1 MIRFQIT
8 VNISLWLAVIGLYI
22 NYAVVC
28 LCFHSSVNLW
38 FVQYN
43 KVSSV
48 LQPLATH
55 IIAPQ
60 PMKFLP
66 GTSQP
71 IRFLSSSARFNVK
84 AFIHSF
90 IHLLF
95 NTNLSRKS
103 YWPPFWRMHYYFI
116 PYWPSIDLW
125 RVYWI
130 IIQFLSLQMKMDLW
144 DNVAQSVYCWTVLTT
159 STVFVRHYSF
169 AWTVPTIL

>member
-1 MIRFQIT
+1 M
-8 VNISLWLAVIGLYI
+8 GLYI
-22 NYAVVC
+22 NYTVVC

-38 FVQYN
+38 FVKYN

-48 LQPLATH
+48 LQPLATR

-60 PMKFLP
+60 PMMFLP

-71 IRFLSSSARFNVK
+71 IRFLSSSAQSNVK

-95 NTNLSRKS
+95 NTNLSRMS

-116 PYWPSIDLW
+116 PYSPSIDL
-125 RVYWI
+125 
-130 IIQFLSLQMKMDLW
+130 LESLLDYNPILEPTNENGLVW
-144 DNVAQSVYCWTVLTT
+144 DKIAQSVYCWTVLTT

-169 AWTVPTIL
+169 AWTVPNIL

>member
-1 MIRFQIT
+1 MSKKLWWTCAFCHF
-8 VNISLWLAVIGLYI
+8 VLLLNILNVFDVIVRICGSIPSYYLTMAFCNWAI
-22 NYAVVC
+22 HQFIVC

-48 LQPLATH
+48 LQPLATR

-60 PMKFLP
+60 PMMFLP

-71 IRFLSSSARFNVK
+71 IRFLSSSAQSNVK

-95 NTNLSRKS
+95 NTNLSRMS

-116 PYWPSIDLW
+116 PYSPSIDLW

-130 IIQFLSLQMKMDLW
+130 IIQFLSLQMKMD
-144 DNVAQSVYCWTVLTT
+144 
-159 STVFVRHYSF
+159 
-169 AWTVPTIL
+169 